1 MAGLW
6 AELGAEVKLSSLAS
20 TSGRF
25 SFSQFQRTCSQ
36 GSFAPGALAS
46 PGGFTWPAL
55 QDAVFFLSIAR
66 SMGIEECDSQ
76 RALQF
81 REVHEGAKL

>member
-1 MAGLW
+1 MVRSGPFPEPVAGLW
-6 AELGAEVKLSSLAS
+6 AELDPKVKLS
-20 TSGRF
+20 
-25 SFSQFQRTCSQ
+25 
-36 GSFAPGALAS
+36 SFAPGALAS

-55 QDAVFFLSIAR
+55 QDAFFFLSIAR